1 MEGNRGDVSAYA
13 KLFKGDSKCIYNI
26 TKDFYFQKKK
36 EKKEKKT
43 EKLQ

>member
-26 TKDFYFQKKK
+26 NKDFYFQKKRK
-36 EKKEKKT
+36 ERKEN
-43 EKLQ
+43 